1 MKTDTKVKDINKEH
15 VTNIILGF
23 LWKKNVN

>member
-15 VTNIILGF
+15 VANIILGF
-23 LWKKNVN
+23 LWQKNVN

>member
-15 VTNIILGF
+15 VTNIILAF
-23 LWKKNVN
+23 LWQKNVN

>member
-15 VTNIILGF
+15 VTNIILEF
-23 LWKKNVN
+23 LWQKNVN

>member
-1 MKTDTKVKDINKEH
+1 MKTDTKVKGMNKEH

-23 LWKKNVN
+23 LWQKNVN